1 MMSDKAQARP
11 EPSRPSLARRLI
23 STVRLAG
30 FFVLSAFL
38 VPAIIIA
45 ALLSGGRRYWFWAL
59 SWASLSLRM
68 FGMRLEVEGREN
80 LEVGKSYVVA
90 SNHKSLLDPLSVV
103 VALGPRHQVRWVA
116 KKELLKIPVF
126 GLALRVS
133 GQVMIDRSDRGQA
146 VAEIARMKEKEG
158 VSVAFFAEGA
168 RSPDAALLP
177 FKKGPAAFAIDSGW
191 PLLPVAVSGSNL
203 ALAKHSLVLRPRTI
217 RVRIGKPIE
226 VGGLE
231 QSDRDTLTAGLR
243 TKIAA
248 MLAELNT

>member
-1 MMSDKAQARP
+1 MSDKDQARS
-11 EPSRPSLARRLI
+11 ELSRPSLARRLI
-23 STVRLAG
+23 STMRLAG

-38 VPAIIIA
+38 IPAISVA
-45 ALLSGGRRYWFWAL
+45 ALLSGGRRYWFWAMAW
-59 SWASLSLRM
+59 SSLSMRM

-80 LEVGKSYVVA
+80 LEAGRSYVVA

-103 VALGPRHQVRWVA
+103 IALGPGHQVRWVA

-126 GLALRVS
+126 GFGLRVS
-133 GQVMIDRSDRGQA
+133 GQVMIDRSDRSQA

-177 FKKGPAAFAIDSGW
+177 FKKGAAAFAIDSGW
-191 PLLPVAVSGSNL
+191 PLLPVAVSGSDL

-217 RVRIGKPIE
+217 RVRIGEPIE

-231 QSDRDTLTAGLR
+231 QNERGALTERLR
-243 TKIAA
+243 TNIAG